1 MGRYVFTLTDP
12 TGSLVLYDE
21 SEPKE
26 SYLDFWQ
33 RCSERTH
40 EVRLTKALE
49 VMKRTAEKSK
59 TRAFLQTKLTGYLFV
74 IEDLY
79 LGEVVK
85 RNEL

>member
-12 TGSLVLYDE
+12 NGSLALYDE

-40 EVRLTKALE
+40 EVRFSKALE
-49 VMKRTAEKSK
+49 LMKKITEKSK
-59 TRAFLQTKLTGYLFV
+59 TRAFLKTKLTGYLFM